1 MLKEFRAFITR
12 GNVIDLAVA
21 VIIGAAFGQITTS
34 LVNQVIMPPLGLLIG
49 GVDFSNLGF
58 ILTDADQYATVADAV
73 AAGAPV
79 IQIGAFLNTLINFL
93 IIAIVIFLLV
103 RQINRIKSAPPPVT
117 PTTKDCPFCL
127 TVVPIK
133 ATRCPACTSDLSG
146 AKPASRA
153 SR

>member
-1 MLKEFRAFITR
+1 MLKEFQAFINR

-21 VIIGAAFGQITTS
+21 VIIGGAFGQITAS

-58 ILTDADQYATVADAV
+58 ILTDAEQYASVAEAV

-93 IIAIVIFLLV
+93 IVAFVIFMVV
-103 RQINRIKSAPPPVT
+103 RSYNQMQQRFVKKVAEAPVTATAPPADVQL
-117 PTTKDCPFCL
+117 L
-127 TVVPIK
+127 TEI
-133 ATRCPACTSDLSG
+133 RDLL
-146 AKPASRA
+146 KQRA
-153 SR
+153 G